1 MGRRAGDGAE
11 LAMIELVDN
20 SREKEAA
27 DSARK
32 RTKGAGKKKDRKPTA
47 GATQAKDTK
56 DTAGTEE

>member
-1 MGRRAGDGAE
+1 
-11 LAMIELVDN
+11 MIELVDN

-32 RTKGAGKKKDRKPTA
+32 RTKGSGKKKDSKPTA

-56 DTAGTEE
+56 DTTGTEE